1 MKTDP
6 IQCLPHITIEG
17 AKRGINSVAFS
28 PDGITLA
35 SDNDNTIRLWDVV
48 TGQKKKIFWVD
59 VGRNI
64 TAAVD
69 SVAFS
74 PDGLTLVSGSE
85 DQTIRLWDI
94 ATGEKCLTI
103 KGHTAPVMSVVFSP
117 DGQLLASGSKDGT
130 ARLWRLRKC

>member
-1 MKTDP
+1 MKSDA
-6 IQCLPHITIEG
+6 IQCLPYITIEG
-17 AKRGINSVAFS
+17 ANRGINSVAFN
-28 PDGITLA
+28 PDGTTLA
-35 SDNDNTIRLWDVV
+35 GADDNTIQLWDVD
-48 TGQKKKIFWVD
+48 TGGKKKTFWVD
-59 VGRNI
+59 IGRNI

-103 KGHTAPVMSVVFSP
+103 KGHTALVMSVVFSP